1 MPVVP
6 SINGSSAYCFGGVFD
21 VEEGQIGI
29 HLFLKTFFVM
39 LSFFKDEENL
49 CGNFFNDFLQ
59 LDLERMAWRQVELN
73 GKKDVLKAK
82 KKKNKEDVEEGEEN
96 MEVQELESAVETTT
110 ISDDGVFKMTVG
122 PAPTSS
128 DCTSPD
134 NESQKN
140 FQPSARMNC
149 GLAIKHGILYLYGG

>member
-1 MPVVP
+1 M
-6 SINGSSAYCFGGVFD
+6 
-21 VEEGQIGI
+21 
-29 HLFLKTFFVM
+29 
-39 LSFFKDEENL
+39 

-59 LDLERMAWRQVELN
+59 LDLERMAWRQVDLT
-73 GKKDVLKAK
+73 GKKDVKAK
-82 KKKNKEDVEEGEEN
+82 KRKNKEEEEN

-128 DCTSPD
+128 ECISED
-134 NESQKN
+134 NESVKS

>member
-1 MPVVP
+1 M
-6 SINGSSAYCFGGVFD
+6 
-21 VEEGQIGI
+21 
-29 HLFLKTFFVM
+29 
-39 LSFFKDEENL
+39 

-59 LDLERMAWRQVELN
+59 LDLERMTWRQVDLT
-73 GKKDVLKAK
+73 GKKDVKAK
-82 KKKNKEDVEEGEEN
+82 KRKNKEEEEN

-128 DCTSPD
+128 ECFSED
-134 NESQKN
+134 NESVKS